1 MYFDNFTIREVLAYC
16 SDDEKLECISCGY
29 IDCLLILITILDSF
43 REYLNEPIV
52 ITSSYRDSEHNTKAG
67 GSPTSQHMFG
77 QAIDFTCYKIDFEE
91 LVERL
96 REFIGNSCL
105 SKYLGQI
112 IVYKSKRIIHI
123 ALRNSK
129 HPKPTFYYYE

>member
-16 SDDEKLECISCGY
+16 SDDEKLECISNGY
-29 IDCLLILITILDSF
+29 IDSLLILIMILDTF
-43 REYLNEPIV
+43 RDYLNEPIV
-52 ITSSYRDSEHNTKAG
+52 ITSSFRDFKHNTMVG
-67 GSPTSQHMFG
+67 GSSTSQHMIG
-77 QAIDFTCYKIDFEE
+77 QAIDFTCSKIDFEE

-112 IVYKSKRIIHI
+112 IVYKSKRFIHI
-123 ALRNSK
+123 ALRNSG
-129 HPKPTFYYYE
+129 HSKPTFYYE